1 VIRRRFVFGTLM
13 LALFVLGWWVGRG
26 SSGDLYSNLDVFV
39 EVLQKIQDNY
49 VDPIKPASAVRGAID
64 GMLDDLDPYSQYLD
78 EKEYASLKDFTRG
91 EFNGIGVVVGVRN
104 DFPTVISPIEGSP
117 AWEAGLHSGDVI
129 LKVDGKSTAG
139 LNVAQASELL
149 RGAAGTP
156 VTVTIGREGEDGER
170 DVKLT
175 RREIVT
181 KSVPYAF
188 MVGRD
193 VGYVR
198 LASFSE
204 KSAAEV
210 RNAVDRLHKE
220 GARRFVLDLRQNP
233 GGLLDQAV
241 DVAEEF
247 LPKGEMVVYTHGRTK
262 GQDQRYYSAAKDAD
276 TGSPLAV
283 LVDEGSASAS
293 EIVAGALQDRD
304 RALILGRTT
313 FGKGSVQSVFTLA
326 GGRTAL
332 KVTTALYYTPS
343 GRSIHKPRPRHDLET
358 DEDAEPDSS
367 ADSVKARPQFHTRA
381 GRVVYGGGG
390 ITPDV
395 LVKVDSLP
403 PLALEIERRGL
414 AFRYANRWAN
424 THPGAKVER
433 ELPPGVWTDFAGWLR
448 GEKLTFDDATLAAQ
462 RLPIERALRRELAR
476 RIGGDSAAMK
486 VVLEGDPAFARALE
500 VLGRA
505 ARPADVFA
513 GGVGDQSR
521 DPAR

>member
-1 VIRRRFVFGTLM
+1 LAKLATGIALGAVLAVAAANGQGVTAYGASSRSLTKAQSVAAEQSDSPLAGQRLGLGNGERLVVKDVIKDSDGSTHVRYNRTFNGLRVIGGDLVSHRDSTG
-13 LALFVLGWWVGRG
+13 AVKSVSWN
-26 SSGDLYSNLDVFV
+26 SSGKVAV
-39 EVLQKIQDNY
+39 
-49 VDPIKPASAVRGAID
+49 AS
-64 GMLDDLDPYSQYLD
+64 MTP
-78 EKEYASLKDFTRG
+78 K
-91 EFNGIGVVVGVRN
+91 VG
-104 DFPTVISPIEGSP
+104 
-117 AWEAGLHSGDVI
+117 
-129 LKVDGKSTAG
+129 
-139 LNVAQASELL
+139 
-149 RGAAGTP
+149 
-156 VTVTIGREGEDGER
+156 
-170 DVKLT
+170 
-175 RREIVT
+175 
-181 KSVPYAF
+181 
-188 MVGRD
+188 
-193 VGYVR
+193 
-198 LASFSE
+198 LASVKTTGAQRASSLQE
-204 KSAAEV
+204 TTSAT
-210 RNAVDRLHKE
+210 
-220 GARRFVLDLRQNP
+220 
-233 GGLLDQAV
+233 
-241 DVAEEF
+241 
-247 LPKGEMVVYTHGRTK
+247 KGEMVVYTHGRTK
-262 GQDQRYYSAAKDAD
+262 GQDQRYYSTAKDAD

-313 FGKGSVQSVFTLA
+313 CGKGSVQSVFTLA

-462 RLPIERALRRELAR
+462 RLPIERAVRRELAR